1 MMDIDYMNKA
11 LSLALKAKGNT
22 SPNPMVGS
30 VIVKGNRIIG
40 EGWHRRCGGAHA
52 EISALKNTRGS
63 ILGTRM
69 YVTLEPCYHYGCTP
83 PCVDYIIDSGIKEV
97 IIGMKDPNPL
107 TNGKSIAKLRRAGIT
122 TRVGFLKNEL
132 GIMNEA
138 FIKYTRKKMPFVVTK
153 TAQSLDG
160 KIATANG
167 HSKWI
172 TSQAARKFSRNI
184 RDEFDAILVGIN
196 TVLKDDPKLN
206 GSKSKRR
213 LKKIILDP
221 SLKIPLKA
229 RLFSGVRP
237 FDCIVATTQRAFERK
252 KKALINKG
260 INVIV
265 CPLHA
270 GQIDLKWLF
279 KELAKDS
286 IMSILVEG
294 GAHVIGSVLRH
305 KLVDKMYIYIAPKI
319 FGDQNAL
326 SSVVGFRMG
335 TVNQSVKLKKMS
347 FKTIG
352 DDILVTGYIN

>member
-1 MMDIDYMNKA
+1 MQRAYF
-11 LSLALKAKGNT
+11 LALKAKGET

-30 VIVKGNRIIG
+30 VIVRGTKIIG

-52 EISALKNTRGS
+52 EISALKNTLGS
-63 ILGTRM
+63 VLGTRM
-69 YVTLEPCYHYGCTP
+69 YVTLEPCYHYGYTP
-83 PCVDYIIDSGIKEV
+83 PCVDQIINSGIKEV

-107 TNGKSIAKLRRAGIT
+107 TNGKSIAKLRQAGIA
-122 TRVGFLKNEL
+122 TRVGFLKDEL

-172 TSQAARKFSRNI
+172 TSKAARKFSRSI

-221 SLKIPLKA
+221 SLKISLKA

-237 FDCIVATTQRAFERK
+237 SDCIVATNRRAPKQK
-252 KKALINKG
+252 KKILISKG
-260 INVIV
+260 INVID
-265 CPLHA
+265 CPTHA

-279 KELAKDS
+279 KELAKDK

-294 GAHVIGSVLRH
+294 GAHVIGSVLRN

-326 SSVVGFRMG
+326 SSVVGYRTG
-335 TVNQSVKLKKMS
+335 SVNQSVQLKKMS

-352 DDILVTGYIN
+352 DDILVTGYV